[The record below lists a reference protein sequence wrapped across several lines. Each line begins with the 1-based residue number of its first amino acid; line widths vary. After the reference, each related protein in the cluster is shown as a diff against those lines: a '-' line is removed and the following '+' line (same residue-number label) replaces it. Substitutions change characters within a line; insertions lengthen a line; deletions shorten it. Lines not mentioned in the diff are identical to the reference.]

1 MARTDLNLLVIFD
14 CIMQEQSVSAA
25 ARQLA
30 MTQPAVSNA
39 VSRMRHQ
46 WRDPLFIK
54 DGRGIRPT
62 PAAERLWAQIHQPLE
77 VISSA
82 LNEQDFDP
90 ASASDTLRIAMTDGT
105 AAFIWPRL
113 RARTEQLAPLLNLH
127 AVPFRGDGMTQL
139 LDADADLVFDYFAGS
154 HRQVHQQRMFHN
166 HFVCVM
172 SASDA
177 LAQQPLT
184 EEVFLQAEH
193 LLVSLSGD
201 ARGQVD
207 TQLAARGQSR
217 RIAMTV
223 NSFASALM
231 LLPATQLLC
240 TLPWPVVAAT
250 VRSGQLVAKQTPLA
264 IPPVPISMA
273 WHQRNH
279 QRPLQRWL
287 RAQLQEIVDLN
298 PEQFIPPQSVS

>member
-62 PAAERLWAQIHQPLE
+62 PTAERLWMQIRQPLE
-77 VISSA
+77 IITAA
-82 LNEQDFDP
+82 LNEPDFNP
-90 ASASDTLRIAMTDGT
+90 ATASDTLRIAMTDGT
-105 AAFIWPRL
+105 AAFLWPRL

-139 LDADADLVFDYFAGS
+139 LEADADLVFDYFAGS
-154 HRQVHQQRMFHN
+154 HRQIHQQRMFDN

-172 SASDA
+172 SPRHA

-184 EEVFLQAEH
+184 EEAFLQAEH

-201 ARGQVD
+201 AHGQVD

-240 TLPWPVVAAT
+240 TLPWPVVAVS
-250 VRSGQLVAKQTPLA
+250 VRSGELA
-264 IPPVPISMA
+264 VRQPPITLPPVPISMA
-273 WHQRNH
+273 WHQRSH

-287 RAQLQEIVDLN
+287 RGLLQDIVDNSQNDL
-298 PEQFIPPQSVS
+298 QPPDL